1 MPGVDTVDGHLSGIG
16 ALKAQ
21 QDPRQGSFPGAGFAH
36 QRMGGAASDLKTD
49 AVERLQRLFA
59 QRETFADPLH
69 ANGRRGQ
76 QSVTSRRQPQRR
88 ILQVVEQLA
97 GVRVL
102 RTLDN
107 RLGGALFLN
116 LSLTKH
122 HDPVGAFGGQ
132 RQIVGDKQ
140 HGGTRLATQDIEQV
154 ENALLH
160 RDVESAGGLVGNNQ
174 IRLQGNGDGDQH
186 PLFHPARQLMR
197 ILVKTLFRVA
207 ETDFSEQV
215 KDLLSALSGGEGL
228 MQAQDLF
235 HLLAN
240 GFYRIE
246 RITGILRDQADAHSA
261 QAVKAFCRPVA
272 NHFAIEDNP
281 PGIPAGIIRQQADNG
296 LRGGG
301 FPRAG
306 FSDEGQHF
314 AALDGKADV
323 VHHLAP
329 FAPRAVADA

>member
-1 MPGVDTVDGHLSGIG
+1 M
-16 ALKAQ
+16 
-21 QDPRQGSFPGAGFAH
+21 
-36 QRMGGAASDLKTD
+36 
-49 AVERLQRLFA
+49 
-59 QRETFADPLH
+59 
-69 ANGRRGQ
+69 
-76 QSVTSRRQPQRR
+76 
-88 ILQVVEQLA
+88 
-97 GVRVL
+97 
-102 RTLDN
+102 
-107 RLGGALFLN
+107 
-116 LSLTKH
+116 
-122 HDPVGAFGGQ
+122 
-132 RQIVGDKQ
+132 GDKQ

-160 RDVESAGGLVGNNQ
+160 RDVEGAGGLVGNNQ
-174 IRLQGNGDGDQH
+174 IRLQGNGDGYQH

-228 MQAQDLF
+228 MQPQDLF

-329 FAPRAVADA
+329 FAPRAVADAQIFNGQNVHGRTPLHWRLRRLAARTTATTARPGKVVSHQAVDR